1 MQDFFAGLSAV
12 TGVLLIVIGLIAGW
26 IAGRIA
32 GRNKAL
38 YMVIGVIGALVTP
51 FILAAVGATVLA
63 AGGIVAILFAALVG
77 AAILLVLGKLVFD
90 R

>member
-1 MQDFFAGLSAV
+1 MQDFFAGLSAF

-63 AGGIVAILFAALVG
+63 AGGIVAILFASLVG